1 MLKSFW
7 VTFGGQMSYMFETNQ
22 TWQVEFHFF
31 SGTASAGQMA
41 FQAGQ
46 VTRRNFGSWNVHAS
60 AGQTWR
66 RRAVRL

>member
-46 VTRRNFGSWNVHAS
+46 VTRRNFGS
-60 AGQTWR
+60 
-66 RRAVRL
+66 

>member
-1 MLKSFW
+1 
-7 VTFGGQMSYMFETNQ
+7 MFETNQ